1 MEYLRGMLRCFYL
14 HSESPGSSIVR
25 ISSDMDE
32 VLSKRPEDILWI
44 DLLNGSAE
52 ERQFVEQKFETE
64 LFTRQEAEEIESS
77 SKYSEVPGEI
87 NINSNFLVKTSE
99 GYRNEPVSFI
109 LHGSLL
115 ITQRNVELKSF
126 DDGMRRIVQQGSE
139 MTSNFAIFLWLFETR
154 IDFDADF
161 LEGIAREIAEISR
174 ELAIE
179 RNLDEALL
187 IRINHFQE
195 VTMLIR
201 ENIVDKQRII
211 SSILKSTHFPKE
223 EYAKLRVMIK
233 DVGSLLDH
241 TQFNFERLEYL
252 QNTFLGLL
260 NIEQS
265 KITKIFTVV
274 TVVFMP
280 PTLIASIYGMNFRL
294 MPELVQSWGYPFA
307 LMLMAISSGL
317 TLFYFKRN
325 NWL

>member
-1 MEYLRGMLRCFYL
+1 MLRCFYL
-14 HSESPGSSIVR
+14 HSESAGSSIVR
-25 ISSDMDE
+25 ISTDMEE

-109 LHGSLL
+109 LHGPLL

-161 LEGIAREIAEISR
+161 LESIAREIAEISR

-260 NIEQS
+260 DIEQS

-307 LMLMAISSGL
+307 LLLMALSSGL